1 MLLSSKLKLNIDQGK
16 KGEVS
21 MNSILKNNISYSAKQ
36 ITAIVSSVVFEENI
50 KVLS

>member
-16 KGEVS
+16 GEVS
-21 MNSILKNNISYSAKQ
+21 MNSILNNNISYSAKQ
-36 ITAIVSSVVFEENI
+36 MTAIVSSVVFEENI